1 MTKNIGGEI
10 SSIENISFLKI
21 VIVFLDDE
29 LGYFKDDIMGN
40 VVPFMILEIK
50 LSRRWGYLNDRE
62 EIKIDKIY
70 LEAA

>member
-40 VVPFMILEIK
+40 VVPFVILEIE
-50 LSRRWGYLNDRE
+50 LSRRWEYLNDRE

-70 LEAA
+70 LEVA